1 MPVGVSAFLIEAEID
16 CYIFMCAC
24 VCSSQVE
31 RERKSARVRKRSFCS
46 FFLIR
51 AFSTEAPEQKSFDVS
66 ISRPDDDSNA
76 KKAESLSRSDKN
88 ERQG

>member
-1 MPVGVSAFLIEAEID
+1 M
-16 CYIFMCAC
+16 C

-51 AFSTEAPEQKSFDVS
+51 AFSTERAKIFRCFDLS
-66 ISRPDDDSNA
+66 SDDDSNA
-76 KKAESLSRSDKN
+76 KKAASLSRDLIKARDEDKKRTPPEIGFASREN
-88 ERQG
+88 LFS